1 MPCAR
6 DKQMDSFSVRFLVR
20 VGSGGDCLV
29 FHCDERTGFGRGL
42 KRLAV
47 DVVGSKLQEKIADK
61 LGRNPY
67 SDSDSDSD
75 AQSQSHPDSDSPE
88 HLNHHH
94 ELYRVVGVGQVEVS
108 DTGRSLLQ
116 VVGQLLELPPSD
128 GTTKEQDHHHH
139 PECAGGTECSEYELE
154 VQTLLTLISAVLQ
167 SDSFPVTAE
176 EVEESGKKRG
186 KEKQKQRKERQELEL
201 AQRLIAHMSI

>member
-1 MPCAR
+1 
-6 DKQMDSFSVRFLVR
+6 MDSFSVRFLVR

-47 DVVGSKLQEKIADK
+47 DVVGSRLQEKIADK

-67 SDSDSDSD
+67 SDSDSD

-88 HLNHHH
+88 RPTDQLKQHHLNHQHH